1 MTTNVELFD
10 TSKGM
15 KMPPLLVCL
24 AATAGIL
31 LAIGAWMAFFY
42 APVEKQMGF
51 VQKIFYFHVPAAWVM
66 LLSAPVMAVGSI
78 GYLASKKDKWD
89 WLADSSVELAIVFGA
104 MVVISGPLWGR
115 KAWGVFWVWDVRL
128 TSSLVMILTLLAC
141 KIVRGYAGANAKQIA
156 AGLAVLAV
164 FNAIF
169 VYVSVDIWRGTHPPK
184 IPKSEMDPRMH
195 TTLWTCA
202 LAFMLAWGTLLWAR
216 LRMAKLRTALDRLY
230 MKSTEAGFEG

>member
-10 TSKGM
+10 SEKGL
-15 KMPPLLVCL
+15 KTPPLLIAL
-24 AATAGIL
+24 AIGAGLL

-42 APVEKQMGF
+42 APTEKVMGY

-66 LLSAPVMAVGSI
+66 LLSAPLMAWGSI
-78 GYLASKKDKWD
+78 AFLITKKDKWD
-89 WLADSSVELAIVFGA
+89 RLADSAVELAILFGI

-128 TSSLVMILTLLAC
+128 TSSMVMILTLIAC
-141 KIVRGYAGANAKQIA
+141 KIVRGYAGPNAKQIA

-169 VYVSVDIWRGTHPPK
+169 VYTSVDIWRGTHPPK
-184 IPKSEMDPRMH
+184 LVG
-195 TTLWTCA
+195 TLEPQMKRTFWLCV
-202 LAFMLAWGTLLWAR
+202 LAFHLAYGAMLWAR
-216 LRMAKLRTALDRLY
+216 IRLAKLRTALDRLH
-230 MKSTEAGFEG
+230 MKSTEAGIEG